1 MGTKK
6 RKKKPKTNRLDVIHT
21 IVSILAGL
29 ANIGFI
35 IYQIVKG

>member
-1 MGTKK
+1 MGKK
-6 RKKKPKTNRLDVIHT
+6 KKKPKTKWLDVIQT

-35 IYQIVKG
+35 IYQIIKG